1 MTRRRV
7 PLRTAVEVVKA
18 AAVNNI
24 SSTVVRKQLREN
36 RSAKYLIT
44 DGVISYIQT
53 HGVHEL
59 PQWRS

>member
-1 MTRRRV
+1 
-7 PLRTAVEVVKA
+7 VVKA